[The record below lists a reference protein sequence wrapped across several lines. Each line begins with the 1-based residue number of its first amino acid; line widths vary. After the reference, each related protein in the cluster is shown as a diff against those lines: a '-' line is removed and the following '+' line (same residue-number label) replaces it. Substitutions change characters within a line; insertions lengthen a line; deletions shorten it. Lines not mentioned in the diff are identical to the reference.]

1 MVHLANSSKLKNK
14 FLKKLA
20 YFSRTTLLKKFT
32 SKVDGFT
39 FVHFCLK
46 VITSDVKVLYDLLM
60 LYVRRY
66 YLLREVAWHSN
77 LLANQPSV
85 NIGYLLPINS
95 FGYRALRILRLKGQ
109 LYHVGARSLIFCT
122 TLLMGRR
129 YPMFTEGWF
138 ARRFQCHATS
148 LRS

>member
-1 MVHLANSSKLKNK
+1 MARLAAHRKYVCWQKRKGHQYIL
-14 FLKKLA
+14 
-20 YFSRTTLLKKFT
+20 TTLLKKLP

-85 NIGYLLPINS
+85 NIGYLLPIYS
-95 FGYRALRILRLKGQ
+95 AVVGKEFGLELVFGMPKLTPSPEEKLMLKVKFHGWD
-109 LYHVGARSLIFCT
+109 S
-122 TLLMGRR
+122 MGLQTSQF
-129 YPMFTEGWF
+129 PFLHF
-138 ARRFQCHATS
+138 AY
-148 LRS
+148 L